1 MFNSR
6 RKMVA
11 ALVVSLTTLTLLA
24 PIADARSLSG
34 GKSSGRQSSNYSQR
48 QTPPAQTAPQ
58 PQRATPA
65 PAQTPQ
71 PAAAAQ
77 PQRNRWLGPL
87 AGIAAGIGIASLLS
101 HFGMGAAL
109 AESMGSML
117 LIAIVVM
124 AGLFLWRRMR
134 GNATPLR
141 AVGVNQGQPNFDPRA
156 WQSTTQPRMTDAT
169 FAAQPATSSNATPSW
184 SIPADFDIDN
194 FLRGAKVFFIR
205 LQAAWDK
212 VDLDDIREFTTAEMF
227 AEIKLQLNERGAESN
242 VTDVISVNA
251 ELLGI
256 EDTPRDQLAS
266 VRFTGT
272 LRPAPDAPVETFD
285 EVWNLTKSTNKTT
298 SWLLAGIQ
306 QAH

>member
-1 MFNSR
+1 MFNL
-6 RKMVA
+6 RKKTIA
-11 ALVVSLTTLTLLA
+11 ALVVSLTTLTLIA
-24 PIADARSLSG
+24 PLADARSLSG
-34 GKSSGRQSSNYSQR
+34 GKSSGRQSTNYSQR

-58 PQRATPA
+58 PQRAA
-65 PAQTPQ
+65 PVPTQSPQ

-87 AGIAAGIGIASLLS
+87 AGIAAGLGIASLLS

-109 AESMGSML
+109 AESVGSML
-117 LIAIVVM
+117 LIAVVVM

-134 GNATPLR
+134 GNESPLR
-141 AVGVNQGQPNFDPRA
+141 AAGVNQRQPNFDPHA
-156 WQSTTQPRMTDAT
+156 WQSTAQPQATDAT
-169 FAAQPATSSNATPSW
+169 FAEQLAASKNATPTW
-184 SIPADFDIDN
+184 SIPADFDVDN

-212 VDLDDIREFTTAEMF
+212 VDLEDIREFTTAEMF
-227 AEIKLQLNERGAESN
+227 AEIKLQLNERGAEVN
-242 VTDVISVNA
+242 VTDVMSVNA

-256 EDTPRDQLAS
+256 EDTARDQLAS

-272 LRPAPDAPVETFD
+272 LRPAPDAPVEAFD
-285 EVWNLTKSTNKTT
+285 EVWNLTKSSNKTT
-298 SWLLAGIQ
+298 SWMLAGIQ